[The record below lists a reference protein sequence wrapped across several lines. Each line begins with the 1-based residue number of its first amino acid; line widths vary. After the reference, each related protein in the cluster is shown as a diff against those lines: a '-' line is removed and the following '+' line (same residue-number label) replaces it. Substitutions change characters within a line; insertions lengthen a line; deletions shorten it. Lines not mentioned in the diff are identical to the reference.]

1 MLDVYYEQGQH
12 EFLYEVFGFDPDTVD
27 TDSDSP
33 ITQDLGNVVCQE
45 GRLLTFPNTV
55 QHCVSP
61 FSLADRSKPGHRKI
75 LALFLIDPNRRIIS
89 SANVPPQRADWAR
102 HKRNFVNELLLRW
115 IPVEICEMINEYL
128 IPSITMD
135 EAKDYRLE
143 LMEERSDSSME
154 SNSTFETGFFYLCE
168 H

>member
-1 MLDVYYEQGQH
+1 LVDVGYEQGQH
-12 EFLYEVFGFDPDTVD
+12 EFLYEVFGFDPDVVD
-27 TDSDSP
+27 NDSDSL
-33 ITQDLGNVVCQE
+33 ITQDLGNVVCQK

-55 QHCVSP
+55 QHRVSP

-75 LALFLIDPNRRIIS
+75 LALFLIDPNQRIIS
-89 SANVPPQRADWAR
+89 SANVPPQRVDWAGY
-102 HKRNFVNELLLRW
+102 KRNFVNELLLPW
-115 IPVEICEMINEYL
+115 IPVELGEMISEDT

-143 LMEERSDSSME
+143 LMEERSISSI
-154 SNSTFETGFFYLCE
+154 SNNDTFEIGMFYLCE